1 MSCELKDMKN
11 CRRWLAFKKSLSK
24 HLQENLQK
32 PLCEFQTRSLITSAD
47 FLKSK
52 LGRVEEYTILF
63 VVQLEKLECSDMR
76 LKIAILKFGFFS
88 STLCLTVTRLLDSIP
103 LNSSSLYSMPILIM
117 SLLLLY
123 EKLEKKE
130 GRTWKM
136 RNSDDVHNKA
146 YIFYAKPSVGICV
159 YETMTA
165 WYLTRILTRQLVS
178 NIIGHIS

>member
-1 MSCELKDMKN
+1 MNFKHVVSSLQRIFLKANSEELKN
-11 CRRWLAFKKSLSK
+11 
-24 HLQENLQK
+24 
-32 PLCEFQTRSLITSAD
+32 
-47 FLKSK
+47 
-52 LGRVEEYTILF
+52 ILF

>member
-1 MSCELKDMKN
+1 MKN

-52 LGRVEEYTILF
+52 LGRVEEHTILF

-123 EKLEKKE
+123 EKKWRKRKEELEKW
-130 GRTWKM
+130 GILMMFITRRTYFMLSHQLEFASMKQWQLDILHVFWPD
-136 RNSDDVHNKA
+136 NS
-146 YIFYAKPSVGICV
+146 C
-159 YETMTA
+159 
-165 WYLTRILTRQLVS
+165 LTS
-178 NIIGHIS
+178 